1 MDDNSIIDLYF
12 DRSEAAITET
22 DAKYGRYCFHIAENI
37 LNNFE
42 DSEESVNDTYL
53 AAWRTIPPKRPNRL
67 AVYLGKMT
75 RNISLDRWKRRN
87 AAKRGGGEVP
97 LALDELEEC
106 VTGMQSIE
114 TDYLQKEFAET
125 VNSLLESLPE
135 TERKVFVC
143 RYWYMD
149 SVEEIAKRFDCS
161 ESKIASMLHRTRG
174 KMRKMLEK
182 EGIASYLIWVTFAG
196 YLNLAIALYYL

>member
-1 MDDNSIIDLYF
+1 M
-12 DRSEAAITET
+12 
-22 DAKYGRYCFHIAENI
+22 
-37 LNNFE
+37 
-42 DSEESVNDTYL
+42 
-53 AAWRTIPPKRPNRL
+53 
-67 AVYLGKMT
+67 
-75 RNISLDRWKRRN
+75 
-87 AAKRGGGEVP
+87 P

-125 VNSLLESLPE
+125 INSLLENLPE

-182 EGIASYLIWVTFAG
+182 EGIA
-196 YLNLAIALYYL
+196 

>member
-12 DRSEAAITET
+12 DRSEAAIKETE
-22 DAKYGRYCFHIAENI
+22 AKYGRYCFHIAENI

-75 RNISLDRWKRRN
+75 RNISLDRWKHRN

-97 LALDELEEC
+97 LVLEELEEC
-106 VTGMQSIE
+106 VSGMESVE
-114 TDYLQKEFAET
+114 SDYLQKEFTET
-125 VNSLLESLPE
+125 INVLLETLPE
-135 TERKVFVC
+135 LDRKVFVC

-174 KMRKMLEK
+174 KMRKLLER
-182 EGIASYLIWVTFAG
+182 EGIA
-196 YLNLAIALYYL
+196 

>member
-1 MDDNSIIDLYF
+1 M
-12 DRSEAAITET
+12 
-22 DAKYGRYCFHIAENI
+22 
-37 LNNFE
+37 
-42 DSEESVNDTYL
+42 
-53 AAWRTIPPKRPNRL
+53 
-67 AVYLGKMT
+67 
-75 RNISLDRWKRRN
+75 
-87 AAKRGGGEVP
+87 P

-125 VNSLLESLPE
+125 INSLLENLPE

-174 KMRKMLEK
+174 KMRKLLER
-182 EGIASYLIWVTFAG
+182 EGIA
-196 YLNLAIALYYL
+196 

>member
-1 MDDNSIIDLYF
+1 MDDNAIIDLYF
-12 DRSEAAITET
+12 ERSEAAITET

-106 VTGMQSIE
+106 VTGKQM
-114 TDYLQKEFAET
+114 
-125 VNSLLESLPE
+125 
-135 TERKVFVC
+135 
-143 RYWYMD
+143 
-149 SVEEIAKRFDCS
+149 
-161 ESKIASMLHRTRG
+161 
-174 KMRKMLEK
+174 
-182 EGIASYLIWVTFAG
+182 
-196 YLNLAIALYYL
+196 

>member
-22 DAKYGRYCFHIAENI
+22 DAKYGRDCFHIAENI

-125 VNSLLESLPE
+125 INSLLENLPE

-182 EGIASYLIWVTFAG
+182 EGIA
-196 YLNLAIALYYL
+196 